1 MIELT
6 TYVCVF
12 QEGFIMGTDLL
23 SADQRVSPTQVWAQ
37 LSPDLQVHIIRLVA
51 QLAAHLVLA
60 EEEHPQHTRKET
72 CDALGSAFTSLTRI
86 KVIPGLRPLV
96 AMAFRLWSLK
106 SGSSNAAR
114 S

>member
-72 CDALGSAFTSLTRI
+72 CDAL
-86 KVIPGLRPLV
+86 
-96 AMAFRLWSLK
+96 
-106 SGSSNAAR
+106 SSIAEQDPA
-114 S
+114 